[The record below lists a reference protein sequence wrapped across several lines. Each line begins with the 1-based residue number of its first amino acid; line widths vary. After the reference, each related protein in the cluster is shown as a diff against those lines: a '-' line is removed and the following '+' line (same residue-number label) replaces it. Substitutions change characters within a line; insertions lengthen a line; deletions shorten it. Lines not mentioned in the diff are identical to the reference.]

1 MASGRLRKG
10 GPEEIFSLALG
21 ETQAGFG
28 KLTPKGLVLPEP
40 GPSLGPPPT
49 RESRR
54 WPPSGRARSGSRRSR
69 PHAPSRN
76 SFPREAKTVG
86 DKPPA
91 FPSQGTRHSPER
103 AISRRGADGEP
114 ALDQIS
120 DRVRQTP

>member
-10 GPEEIFSLALG
+10 GREEIFSLALG

-28 KLTPKGLVLPEP
+28 KLTAEALVLPEP
-40 GPSLGPPPT
+40 GPFLGPPPA

-54 WPPSGRARSGSRRSR
+54 WPPSARARSGRWRSR

-76 SFPREAKTVG
+76 SFPREAKTVR

-91 FPSQGTRHSPER
+91 FPAQGTRRSPQRGPR
-103 AISRRGADGEP
+103 AISRLHPTERRGADGEP
-114 ALDQIS
+114 A
-120 DRVRQTP
+120 